1 MYKFYIFLVAVLML
15 VLIVFSSYALASS
28 DYIWVYKDENYT
40 TQATAF
46 DDGDTV
52 YIKVTDYVTSTISAT
67 ATVTNISIEYSI
79 EVPLTNSETPTI
91 SEDPT
96 LYFGE
101 FKIQS
106 SWENLQENLRMLS
119 GQTATITVDLDGL
132 GDAAT
137 AQIVALYTPPPPTN
151 LKAKS
156 IAGGR
161 IKLSWDASSP
171 QDTVEKY
178 NIYRGT
184 TPGGEDYT
192 NPIHEVLASGSSYEW
207 IDSDVEMGRTYYYT
221 VKAEDRTGDESE
233 ASGEASAKA
242 KKKLLV
248 CDFKS
253 KVVRSDSP
261 LKVVFYVSGESSRIS
276 IKVFNLN
283 GEIVKEDHLLASSE
297 EEVEW
302 SWNGKN
308 MFEQKVNNGVYI
320 LLIEATDPY
329 GEKEVEKKIIGVLF

>member
-119 GQTATITVDLDGL
+119 G
-132 GDAAT
+132 
-137 AQIVALYTPPPPTN
+137 
-151 LKAKS
+151 
-156 IAGGR
+156 
-161 IKLSWDASSP
+161 
-171 QDTVEKY
+171 
-178 NIYRGT
+178 
-184 TPGGEDYT
+184 
-192 NPIHEVLASGSSYEW
+192 
-207 IDSDVEMGRTYYYT
+207 
-221 VKAEDRTGDESE
+221 
-233 ASGEASAKA
+233 
-242 KKKLLV
+242 
-248 CDFKS
+248 
-253 KVVRSDSP
+253 
-261 LKVVFYVSGESSRIS
+261 
-276 IKVFNLN
+276 
-283 GEIVKEDHLLASSE
+283 
-297 EEVEW
+297 
-302 SWNGKN
+302 
-308 MFEQKVNNGVYI
+308 
-320 LLIEATDPY
+320 
-329 GEKEVEKKIIGVLF
+329 